1 MRRTINIIEQASAD
15 DLEKLLDAVLRRYAE
30 LYPDWELNV
39 FSVQK
44 SVDENEQLD
53 KMIELLNNLKKS
65 P

>member
-1 MRRTINIIEQASAD
+1 MRRTIKTIEQANAGD
-15 DLEKLLDAVLRRYAE
+15 IEKLLDAVLRRYAV
-30 LYPDWELNV
+30 LYPDWDLNV

-53 KMIELLNNLKKS
+53 AMIGMLEHFKNR